1 MSLFNQSNQIDRA
14 GYVCQFVTQRV
25 HQKCAETFHW
35 QWFLLWVMP
44 ATYFMLKAYYLR
56 NFCSPLTYW
65 RYVFSSYT
73 LKMPQTSTLFSR
85 PNSFWSRF
93 DDYPPAA
100 PPAEILVSTSGF
112 GPGGVSGPYR
122 ILMSLCKKPSCCGAG
137 CSQGDNF
144 CSAHT
149 LLDEESD

>member
-1 MSLFNQSNQIDRA
+1 MPICEATRFTRNVLKPSIGSGLCCGCCRHLFHVQGILFA
-14 GYVCQFVTQRV
+14 
-25 HQKCAETFHW
+25 K
-35 QWFLLWVMP
+35 LLLP
-44 ATYFMLKAYYLR
+44 A
-56 NFCSPLTYW
+56 YW
-65 RYVFSSYT
+65 KYVFSCYT
-73 LKMPQTSTLFSR
+73 LKMPQTSTPFSR
-85 PNSFWSRF
+85 PNSIWSRF
-93 DDYPPAA
+93 DNYPPAA

>member
-1 MSLFNQSNQIDRA
+1 MSLFNQSNQLDRA
-14 GYVCQFVTQRV
+14 AYVCQFVSQWA
-25 HQKCAETFHW
+25 HKKCAETFHW
-35 QWFLLWVMP
+35 QWFVLWIMP
-44 ATYFMLKAYYLR
+44 PPTL
-56 NFCSPLTYW
+56 CSRHTICGTFAPTYW
-65 RYVFSSYT
+65 RYAFSCYT
-73 LKMPQTSTLFSR
+73 LKMPETSTFFSR
-85 PNSFWSRF
+85 PNLFWSGF